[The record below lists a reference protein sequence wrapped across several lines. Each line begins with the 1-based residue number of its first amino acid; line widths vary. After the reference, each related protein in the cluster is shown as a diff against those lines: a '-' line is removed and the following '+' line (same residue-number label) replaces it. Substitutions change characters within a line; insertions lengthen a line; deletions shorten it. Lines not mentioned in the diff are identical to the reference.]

1 MRLLLSNSHVFEIT
15 LRLSS
20 KEELFKKPEI
30 TPFSQDYQIYSY
42 TSGIEFISDELYA
55 DTSYEGVHL
64 TLILPQSETVG
75 GLEQDI
81 KAAVKRYCGGRLKD
95 IEHDILATRWRG
107 RRALIVSFIALFVF
121 IGLAK
126 LINDDNSLILQ
137 IISEGLEIAGWVAL
151 WFPLELLTFTV
162 WQHRLEK
169 KIFTLLMNMDVTVTP
184 MD

>member
-1 MRLLLSNSHVFEIT
+1 MAGKKIYEIT
-15 LRLSS
+15 LKLNS

-55 DTSYEGVHL
+55 DTSCEGVHL
-64 TLILPQSETVG
+64 TLRLPQSETVA
-75 GLEQDI
+75 GLEQDV

-95 IEHDILATRWRG
+95 VEHDILATRWRG
-107 RRALIVSFIALFVF
+107 IRALTVSFIALFVL
-121 IGLAK
+121 IGASK
-126 LINDDNSLILQ
+126 LIDDDNSLILQ
-137 IISEGLEIAGWVAL
+137 IISEGLSIAGWVAL

-169 KIFTLLMNMDVTVTP
+169 KIYTLLMEMDVTITP
-184 MD
+184 AE